1 MLVPAEEAPQIP
13 AHAPGADAGG
23 APPPGFGG
31 GGGAFWE
38 YQAELARC
46 DPAALPPERRRE
58 LLELGF
64 PDDGYDYL
72 KHMKEAGAGFR
83 AVAAA
88 RKPEA
93 ALDVRTVE
101 ALGLE
106 LPAAAPGAAGADLLE
121 IHSATREAKSGVTK
135 AAREVIRELERAA
148 RELPPGVRPEAGG
161 EGGEEEE
168 GLLRGSPAARRG
180 AVEEGDLEDDFV
192 NLATDATAGDNY
204 AEAAG
209 IGALEERREGPDGL
223 AAMAMLRAAAG
234 YSSEEEEDDDR
245 RGAEG
250 GGQRQQQQ
258 QQRLLDEQFAN
269 LELEY
274 GEDDLGDLE
283 ETQAGET
290 RMPGARPFEDATLG
304 SMFDEFLEA
313 QSRRGQAYEPEFAR
327 PREAGGGSA
336 DVGAAAAPSCAGAR
350 GEAAAPEED
359 KAHAR
364 SIIAQMRETP
374 EEEDDR
380 PLPRSLTLQPPLREE
395 WDCESVLS
403 LRSNLD
409 NHPGT
414 IETPSSRR
422 RRERAARPEGEGGD
436 EPGVLRDGI
445 RLSHRHGIAVDFL
458 ERGAGGQPREERGRF
473 GEGAGKARERAET
486 AEEKRARKAAVK
498 AAQREARAAKK
509 ELKTLF
515 KQGAQ
520 KQAAQGPRGPSV
532 VPM

>member
-13 AHAPGADAGG
+13 THAPGADAGG
-23 APPPGFGG
+23 AAPSGFGG

-38 YQAELARC
+38 CQAELARC

-101 ALGLE
+101 ALGLQ
-106 LPAAAPGAAGADLLE
+106 LPAAAPSAAGADLLE
-121 IHSATREAKSGVTK
+121 IHSANREAKSGVTK

-168 GLLRGSPAARRG
+168 GLLRGSPAARQG

-234 YSSEEEEDDDR
+234 YSSEEEEDDR

-250 GGQRQQQQ
+250 GGQRQ

-336 DVGAAAAPSCAGAR
+336 DAGAAAAPSSAGAG
-350 GEAAAPEED
+350 GEAAALEED

-422 RRERAARPEGEGGD
+422 RRERAARPEGEGGN
-436 EPGVLRDGI
+436 EPGVLQGGI
-445 RLSHRHGIAVDFL
+445 RLSNRHGIAVDFL
-458 ERGAGGQPREERGRF
+458 ERGPGRGDREEHGRF
-473 GEGAGKARERAET
+473 GEGAGKAREKAET
-486 AEEKRARKAAVK
+486 AEDKKARKAAVK

-520 KQAAQGPRGPSV
+520 KQAANPRGPSV

>member
-1 MLVPAEEAPQIP
+1 MPQIP
-13 AHAPGADAGG
+13 LHAPGADAGG

-31 GGGAFWE
+31 GGGGFWE

-46 DPAALPPERRRE
+46 DPSALAPGRRRE

-72 KHMKEAGAGFR
+72 KHMKEAGGGGASVR
-83 AVAAA
+83 VAAT

-93 ALDVRTVE
+93 ALDVRTVD

-106 LPAAAPGAAGADLLE
+106 LPAGASAAEGADLLE
-121 IHSATREAKSGVTK
+121 IHSATREAKAGVTK
-135 AAREVIRELERAA
+135 AAQEVIRELERAA
-148 RELPPGVRPEAGG
+148 RELPQGVQPEAGR
-161 EGGEEEE
+161 EEKEEE
-168 GLLRGSPAARRG
+168 GLVGATPAPRRG

-209 IGALEERREGPDGL
+209 IAALEESRDGPDSL
-223 AAMAMLRAAAG
+223 ASMAMLRAAAG
-234 YSSEEEEDDDR
+234 YSSEEDEEGVG

-250 GGQRQQQQ
+250 GGQQ

-283 ETQAGET
+283 EAQAGET
-290 RMPGARPFEDATLG
+290 RMQGARPLEDATLG

-313 QSRRGQAYEPEFAR
+313 QSRRGQAYEPEVTR
-327 PREAGGGSA
+327 IDEAGSGSA
-336 DVGAAAAPSCAGAR
+336 DAGVAAQSPGPG

-359 KAHAR
+359 RAHAR

-414 IETPSSRR
+414 IETPSRR
-422 RRERAARPEGEGGD
+422 CRRERAARPEGEGGN
-436 EPGVLRDGI
+436 ELGVLQGGI
-445 RLSHRHGIAVDFL
+445 RLSNRHGIAVDFL
-458 ERGAGGQPREERGRF
+458 ERGAGGGGREERGRF
-473 GEGAGKARERAET
+473 GEGAGKAREKAET
-486 AEEKRARKAAVK
+486 AEDKKARKAAVK

-520 KQAAQGPRGPSV
+520 KQAAQPRGPSV

>member
-1 MLVPAEEAPQIP
+1 MPQIP
-13 AHAPGADAGG
+13 VHTPGADAGG

-31 GGGAFWE
+31 GGGGFWE

-46 DPAALPPERRRE
+46 DPSALEPRRRRE

-72 KHMKEAGAGFR
+72 KHMKEGGAGGASVR
-83 AVAAA
+83 VTAA

-93 ALDVRTVE
+93 AVDVRTVD

-106 LPAAAPGAAGADLLE
+106 LPAGASAAAGADLLE
-121 IHSATREAKSGVTK
+121 VHATTREAKAGVTK
-135 AAREVIRELERAA
+135 AAQEVIRELERAA
-148 RELPPGVRPEAGG
+148 REFPQGAQPEAGG
-161 EGGEEEE
+161 EEEEEEEE
-168 GLLRGSPAARRG
+168 GRPGGPRRG

-209 IGALEERREGPDGL
+209 IGALEECRDGPDSL
-223 AAMAMLRAAAG
+223 ASMAMLRAAAG
-234 YSSEEEEDDDR
+234 YTSEEDEEGAG
-245 RGAEG
+245 RGGRG
-250 GGQRQQQQ
+250 GGQQ

-283 ETQAGET
+283 EAQAGET
-290 RMPGARPFEDATLG
+290 RMQGARPLEDATLG

-313 QSRRGQAYEPEFAR
+313 QNRRGQAYEPEFAR
-327 PREAGGGSA
+327 PDEVGGGSA
-336 DVGAAAAPSCAGAR
+336 DAGVAAPSAGAG

-359 KAHAR
+359 RAHAR

-422 RRERAARPEGEGGD
+422 RRERAARPEGEGGN
-436 EPGVLRDGI
+436 EPGFLQGGI
-445 RLSHRHGIAVDFL
+445 RLSNRHGIAVDFL
-458 ERGAGGQPREERGRF
+458 ERGPGGGDREERGRF
-473 GEGAGKARERAET
+473 GEGAGKAREKAET
-486 AEEKRARKAAVK
+486 AEDKKARKAAVK

-520 KQAAQGPRGPSV
+520 KQAANPRGPSV